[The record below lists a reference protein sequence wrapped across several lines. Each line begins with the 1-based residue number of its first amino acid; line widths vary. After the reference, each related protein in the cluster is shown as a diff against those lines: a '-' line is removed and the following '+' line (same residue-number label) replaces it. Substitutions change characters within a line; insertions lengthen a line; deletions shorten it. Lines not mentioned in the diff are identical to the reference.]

1 METLTT
7 GHLHINKA
15 VSSCITTSLHNIE
28 YFEMRVFNIT
38 YWLILAVAFISC
50 TTGEQE
56 QMNERRIISF
66 SVDAEVESRAATDV
80 LSNKFS
86 VNNQFAIYIN
96 EVTAALTPSVEY
108 EQPMRYRITDTEGTM
123 KPVNSPNPY
132 YPASGNPVSVVAVFP
147 YIAVNDNHLFEIQSN
162 QNEKSGYQNSDLM
175 YATLSG
181 RNLTGDLVLSFRHLT
196 SKITVVLTTSQ
207 EKTNLEYSKVSIIN
221 TMTQAVF
228 DATVN
233 NSVTASGNTD
243 KKILISNNGS
253 EACSG
258 VILPQN
264 ISAGTR
270 LIEIELISGEKV
282 YGVLPSIIAFEAGK
296 SYTFNIDVVVDRVAS
311 TITLNN
317 IEVTDWV
324 DAYTTP
330 QEIKGY

>member
-1 METLTT
+1 M
-7 GHLHINKA
+7 
-15 VSSCITTSLHNIE
+15 
-28 YFEMRVFNIT
+28 
-38 YWLILAVAFISC
+38 
-50 TTGEQE
+50 
-56 QMNERRIISF
+56 
-66 SVDAEVESRAATDV
+66 ESRAATDV

-96 EVTAALTPSVEY
+96 EVTAAPTPSVEY

-233 NSVTASGNTD
+233 NSVIASGNTD

-282 YGVLPSIIAFEAGK
+282 YGVLPSIITFEAGK

-324 DAYTTP
+324 DAYSSP
-330 QEIKGY
+330 REITGDITH